1 MKKIAGKFYQSC
13 GTSQQK
19 QENFGSNHD
28 ECRNEEY
35 CCYCFKDG
43 TYMMDLIMDQMIEH
57 DVQLVDVFNMKFAY
71 TKKKLLRI

>member
-1 MKKIAGKFYQSC
+1 MKKFAGKFYQSC

-19 QENFGSNHD
+19 QEDFGSNHD

-35 CCYCFKDG
+35 CCCCFKDG
-43 TYMMDLIMDQMIEH
+43 TYMMYLIMEQMIEH